1 MVQRERE
8 LTEAAAGQ
16 VAAAPYKT
24 TLLERC
30 AVAEAACDLAIGGAD
45 NAAALADEVCAT
57 IAATPDQGTVAGR
70 ALWNLLWLA
79 AELTTA
85 VDLYRAETLLTEV
98 ARLFERRFVRTLTGE
113 RHTESPDELDAAEMA
128 FDFFFNRADQPLLLL
143 RLDRC
148 LATLERVARLS
159 NRHCQHAAVHG
170 LGHLRQQVSG
180 HAKTHLVESAI
191 EDVAQRTTDERL
203 REFAAA
209 AKRGA
214 IA

>member
-1 MVQRERE
+1 M
-8 LTEAAAGQ
+8 TEAATG
-16 VAAAPYKT
+16 VPEAPYKT

-57 IAATPDQGTVAGR
+57 IAATPDQASVPGR

-85 VDLYRAETLLTEV
+85 VDLYRAEALLAEV

-113 RHTESPDELDAAEMA
+113 RSGEAPAELDAAEMA

-148 LATLERVARLS
+148 LVTMERLLRLP
-159 NRHCQHAAVHG
+159 NRHCQHAALHG

-180 HAKTHLVESAI
+180 HAKTHLVESTI
-191 EDVAQRTTDERL
+191 EDFSQRTTDARL
-203 REFAAA
+203 REFAAG

>member
-1 MVQRERE
+1 M
-8 LTEAAAGQ
+8 TEALATGVPAP
-16 VAAAPYKT
+16 PYKT

-45 NAAALADEVCAT
+45 NAAALAEEVCAA
-57 IAATPDQGTVAGR
+57 IAATPEHTPLPGR

-85 VDLYRAETLLTEV
+85 VDLYRAEALLAEV
-98 ARLFERRFVRTLTGE
+98 ARLFERRFVRTLTGD
-113 RHTESPDELDAAEMA
+113 RSSDAPDELDAAEMA
-128 FDFFFNRADQPLLLL
+128 FDFFFNRGDQPLLLL

-148 LATLERVARLS
+148 LATMERVSRLP
-159 NRHCQHAAVHG
+159 NRHCQHAALHG

-180 HAKTHLVESAI
+180 HAKTRLVESAI
-191 EDVAQRTTDERL
+191 EDFAQRTTDERL